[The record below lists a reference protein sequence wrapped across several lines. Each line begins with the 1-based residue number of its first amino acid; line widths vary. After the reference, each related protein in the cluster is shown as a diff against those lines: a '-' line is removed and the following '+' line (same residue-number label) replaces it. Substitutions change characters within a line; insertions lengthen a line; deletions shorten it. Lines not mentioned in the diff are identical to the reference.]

1 MARWQKGESGNRQG
15 RPKGVPN
22 PQARLREA
30 IGEHVPEIIAMLVHQ
45 AKGGDVGAA
54 RLLLE
59 RVLPPMKATEPPQAF
74 TMPDGTL
81 SEQARAVVASV
92 ASGELAVGAGSQ
104 LLGGLAQLA
113 RIVESDELTKRIEAL
128 EAHKNG
134 INP

>member
-1 MARWQKGESGNRQG
+1 MAKWTKGESGNRQG

-30 IGEHVPEIIAMLVHQ
+30 IGEHVPEIIDMLVQQ

-74 TMPDGTL
+74 ALPDGTL
-81 SEQARAVVASV
+81 SQQARAVVASV
-92 ASGELAVGAGSQ
+92 AAGALAVGSGAQ
-104 LLGGLAQLA
+104 LLSGLGTLA
-113 RIVESDELTKRIEAL
+113 KIIESDELAARITAL
-128 EAHKNG
+128 ETKNAHS
-134 INP
+134 